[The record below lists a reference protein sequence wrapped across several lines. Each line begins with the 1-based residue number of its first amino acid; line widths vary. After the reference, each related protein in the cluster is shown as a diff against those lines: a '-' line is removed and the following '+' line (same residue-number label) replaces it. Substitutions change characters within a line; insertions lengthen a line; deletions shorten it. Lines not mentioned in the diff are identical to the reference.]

1 MKKKIM
7 GKNKIII
14 TESQYRK
21 ILNEYYDPNKLYNYN
36 YIKSIKFPRYLQTE
50 VNKLEKIE
58 CKDANGNKHLCVRLP
73 QFIYQFIIG
82 DY

>member
-1 MKKKIM
+1 M

-21 ILNEYYDPNKLYNYN
+21 ILNEYYDPNRLYNYN
-36 YIKSIKFPRYLQTE
+36 YIKSIKFPKYIQTE

-58 CKDANGNKHLCVRLP
+58 CEDANGNKHLCVRIP

>member
-1 MKKKIM
+1 M

-21 ILNEYYDPNKLYNYN
+21 ILNEYYDPNRLYNYN
-36 YIKSIKFPRYLQTE
+36 YIKSIKFPKYIQTE

-58 CKDANGNKHLCVRLP
+58 YKDSNGNKHLCVRIP